1 MICRFIASRLI
12 LMSIFNVNITQCG
25 EICPYCIYLNLY
37 ILAVNRF
44 QKILL
49 PQIPFHQPGLVVKFA
64 HVEVNTYKGY
74 KFK

>member
-1 MICRFIASRLI
+1 MRRDL
-12 LMSIFNVNITQCG
+12 SIV
-25 EICPYCIYLNLY
+25 YIYLNLY
-37 ILAVNRF
+37 LLAVNRF

-64 HVEVNTYKGY
+64 HVEVNTYKAY